1 MDPLTDHTI
10 NQPSKQTHSPTCIRF
25 MQRPSSFVV
34 EPTIYRE
41 HEIRVPLLPLLTA
54 DPQLLKTAPAATP
67 MYPRLIAHDGQR
79 PYTVSSAMVYST
91 LAAISTATLA
101 LVAVLGGAAAAFD
114 DDRVRRERDYET
126 RASLTNL
133 LLCEKVVIFLELIPA
148 TSGYSLRSPKYYYC
162 VPNPTS
168 ARAKYYEFGPSFD

>member
-91 LAAISTATLA
+91 LAAISTTTLA
-101 LVAVLGGAAAAFD
+101 LVAVLEAVLL
-114 DDRVRRERDYET
+114 RLLLVRRPRRERDYET
-126 RASLTNL
+126 SQ
-133 LLCEKVVIFLELIPA
+133 
-148 TSGYSLRSPKYYYC
+148 
-162 VPNPTS
+162 PNI
-168 ARAKYYEFGPSFD
+168 SFFSVRKL